1 MSTLAE
7 IEAAVPTLSIQELER
22 LETVLRQAKDQK
34 AANPLRQ
41 TNLSEFSGIITLR
54 EDPLAWQRKV
64 REEWS

>member
-1 MSTLAE
+1 MSTLTD
-7 IEAAVPTLSIQELER
+7 IEAAVPSLSLQELER
-22 LETVLRQAKDQK
+22 LETVLRQAKNQK
-34 AANPLRQ
+34 AATSLQQ